1 MNPVR
6 IITVSSLYGGGGP
19 EVAERIAKAMDWNL
33 LDHELLKKIA
43 ERANVDEKVA
53 ARYDQHVDPWFNRM
67 VKAIWRG
74 GSERGAA
81 GSGEGRM
88 DCEGMLEFT
97 RNAMHEAADIGN
109 CVIMGRGGQCI
120 LRERHDAFHI
130 FLYAPTE
137 YRARRL
143 QKTLSGTLPEAKVEA
158 ERVDKERVAYIRR
171 YFGENWFDPGLY
183 DLMLDSSIGEEAV
196 TAVALCAVRGRMGG
210 K

>member
-1 MNPVR
+1 MKPVR

-19 EVAERIAKAMDWNL
+19 EVAERIAKGLGWNL

-43 ERANVDEKVA
+43 QRANVDEKVA

-74 GSERGAA
+74 GSERGSA
-81 GSGEGRM
+81 GSGEGLM

-120 LRERHDAFHI
+120 LGDRKDAFHV
-130 FLYAPTE
+130 FLYAPVE

-143 QKTLSGTLPEAKVEA
+143 QKSEGGDLAHAQALA

-171 YFGENWFDPGLY
+171 YFGENWFEPALY
-183 DLMLDSSIGEEAV
+183 DLMLDSSIGEEAA
-196 TAVALCAVRGRMGG
+196 TEVALAAVRGRTGG